1 MTKAI
6 QIDPK
11 TGLKIFNTKASL
23 ATQKIKGQGYSINSN
38 IKSKSLPNEPVGAV
52 FDAKEQAKYK
62 EFKEKRFGAANYM
75 DMKGEFSRYLAD
87 PYSSKP
93 VKREKLTDH
102 TEILIVGAGFAG
114 LLIWYKLQK
123 AGYQDVRFCEK
134 GGDVGGTWY
143 WNRYPGIA
151 CDVESYSYL
160 PLLDEMNYF
169 PTMKF
174 ASGFEIMEYCQ
185 SMAKK
190 FKFYDKCLFHT
201 TVEKTIWDDKKKVWS
216 IVTDRGDKM
225 TANYVVLANGLLT
238 APRLAKIEG
247 METFS
252 GKSFHTSRWDYNI
265 NLKDKKVGIIGTGA
279 TSVQVVP
286 EISKIVKELYVFQR
300 TPSSIDVRDQRETTK
315 EEIEE
320 WKKEKGWAKA
330 RRERFSKISSGRTAI
345 QANDDYL
352 SGKVKE
358 FKKRKKHNR
367 KISFKE
373 YIDKQL
379 GKNFRIMEQIRSR
392 VDETVENP
400 IIAQAL
406 KPYYPYGCKRPAFH
420 DEYLS
425 VFNLP
430 HINLIDTSPNGVEK
444 INESGVI
451 HNNKEYELDVLIYA
465 TGFNWMEAA
474 TFNTVIGKNKI
485 SLSEK
490 ARKEGTKTFL
500 GIHSNGFPN
509 LFIVTGPQGGGGSFN
524 FTDAI
529 EHHSDYIVWM
539 LNTLKENKKNIV
551 DVNKN
556 TENEYAEHCKEVD
569 ILSGKLRDCI
579 TYYNGEGKAEP
590 GSLSY
595 YGGNQWHK
603 IRTKAQEDLKPYQFT

>member
-1 MTKAI
+1 
-6 QIDPK
+6 
-11 TGLKIFNTKASL
+11 
-23 ATQKIKGQGYSINSN
+23 
-38 IKSKSLPNEPVGAV
+38 
-52 FDAKEQAKYK
+52 
-62 EFKEKRFGAANYM
+62 
-75 DMKGEFSRYLAD
+75 
-87 PYSSKP
+87 
-93 VKREKLTDH
+93 
-102 TEILIVGAGFAG
+102 
-114 LLIWYKLQK
+114 
-123 AGYQDVRFCEK
+123 
-134 GGDVGGTWY
+134 
-143 WNRYPGIA
+143 
-151 CDVESYSYL
+151 
-160 PLLDEMNYF
+160 MN
-169 PTMKF
+169 
-174 ASGFEIMEYCQ
+174 
-185 SMAKK
+185 
-190 FKFYDKCLFHT
+190 
-201 TVEKTIWDDKKKVWS
+201 
-216 IVTDRGDKM
+216 
-225 TANYVVLANGLLT
+225 
-238 APRLAKIEG
+238 
-247 METFS
+247 
-252 GKSFHTSRWDYNI
+252 
-265 NLKDKKVGIIGTGA
+265 KKVGIIGTGA

-352 SGKVKE
+352 SGKIKE

-490 ARKEGTKTFL
+490 ARKEVAEIYKNDRSCYQKIKKALPKYIISDHLDKKFL
-500 GIHSNGFPN
+500 LKAVLDSKNN
-509 LFIVTGPQGGGGSFN
+509 LKKISKIVHP
-524 FTDAI
+524 
-529 EHHSDYIVWM
+529 IVRTRM
-539 LNTLKENKKNIV
+539 NKFLIKNSS
-551 DVNKN
+551 KN
-556 TENEYAEHCKEVD
+556 
-569 ILSGKLRDCI
+569 
-579 TYYNGEGKAEP
+579 
-590 GSLSY
+590 
-595 YGGNQWHK
+595 
-603 IRTKAQEDLKPYQFT
+603 